1 MSSEELKPWQ
11 SKSNLQHGHTVD
23 GKYSATYSSWQA
35 MLARCRYSGR
45 DNEARYAGKGIAVC
59 ERWKDFN
66 NFLADMGERPAGK
79 TLDRENGD
87 DGYHPGNCRWA
98 TPCEQARNTKRN
110 VLNFESA
117 VEVAKL
123 RLSGVSCAAISA
135 QFGISESLPR
145 EIAKG
150 RCWKDALAQA
160 KSELE
165 LIQ

>member
-1 MSSEELKPWQ
+1 M
-11 SKSNLQHGHTVD
+11 G
-23 GKYSATYSSWQA
+23 
-35 MLARCRYSGR
+35 RYGR
-45 DNEARYAGKGIAVC
+45 G
-59 ERWKDFN
+59 
-66 NFLADMGERPAGK
+66 
-79 TLDRENGD
+79 
-87 DGYHPGNCRWA
+87 
-98 TPCEQARNTKRN
+98 
-110 VLNFESA
+110 NFEPA

-165 LIQ
+165 LTQ